1 MATLSD
7 VAARAGVSVS
17 AVSRVL
23 SDAPETRVSDET
35 RERIKRAAR
44 ELDYRPNSAGRA
56 LRSARSNVVA
66 LVVPDLMN
74 AIFIELVRGVED
86 AAIQH
91 DYLVLMGRTEDIEPG
106 DERARKLL
114 GEGRVDALLL
124 QPGDRPHVVDAIAG
138 FAETKPVVILN
149 SVEANAP
156 GSATMPDEAGART
169 AVRHL
174 IELGHEKIGFVGGVP
189 ENPTNARRASG
200 FRSEMA
206 AAGLEVDE
214 GLTTDFGYTPDEGV
228 RAAEQLLSG
237 DRRPTAIFVA
247 NVNAAIGVLSAARRL
262 GVSVPED
269 LSVVALH
276 DSWTAENSWPPL
288 TTVKMP
294 WYELGQRAFDEVYR
308 RIRGETPTSI
318 VVDDPAPRLIVR
330 ESTARPRAPRQ
341 P

>member
-35 RERIKRAAR
+35 RERIKKAAR

-124 QPGDRPHVVDAIAG
+124 QPGDRPSVVDAISG
-138 FAETKPVVILN
+138 FAEAKPVVIHN
-149 SVEANAP
+149 SVEEHAI
-156 GSATMPDEAGART
+156 GSATMPDELGART

-174 IELGHEKIGFVGGVP
+174 IELGHEKIAFVGGVP
-189 ENPTNARRASG
+189 GSPTGARRESG
-200 FRSEMA
+200 FRLEMA
-206 AAGLEVDE
+206 AAGMEVDE
-214 GLTTDFGYTPDEGV
+214 RLVTDFGYTADNGA
-228 RAAEQLLSG
+228 RAAEQLLSE
-237 DRRPTAIFVA
+237 DERPTAIFVA
-247 NVNAAIGVLSAARRL
+247 NVNAAIGVLAAARRL
-262 GVSVPED
+262 GMSVPID

-276 DSWTAENSWPPL
+276 DSWTAENAWPPL
-288 TTVKMP
+288 TAVKMP
-294 WYELGQRAFDEVYR
+294 WYELGQRAFGEVYR
-308 RIRGETPTSI
+308 RIRGDEPSSI
-318 VVDDPAPRLIVR
+318 RVDDPAPRLIVR
-330 ESTARPRAPRQ
+330 ESTAGIRS
-341 P
+341 

>member
-35 RERIKRAAR
+35 RERIKQAAR

-138 FAETKPVVILN
+138 FAATKPVVILN
-149 SVEANAP
+149 SVEANSP
-156 GSATMPDEAGART
+156 GSATMPDEAGARV

-174 IELGHEKIGFVGGVP
+174 IELGHNKIGFVGGVP
-189 ENPTNARRASG
+189 GNPTNARRARG

-206 AAGLEVDE
+206 AAGVQVDDR
-214 GLTTDFGYTPDEGV
+214 LTTEFGYTPDEGA
-228 RAAEQLLSG
+228 RAAEKLLGG
-237 DRRPTAIFVA
+237 DERPTAIFVA

-262 GVSVPED
+262 GVSVPAD

-308 RIRGETPTSI
+308 RIRGEEPTSI

-330 ESTARPRAPRQ
+330 ESTSRPR
-341 P
+341 